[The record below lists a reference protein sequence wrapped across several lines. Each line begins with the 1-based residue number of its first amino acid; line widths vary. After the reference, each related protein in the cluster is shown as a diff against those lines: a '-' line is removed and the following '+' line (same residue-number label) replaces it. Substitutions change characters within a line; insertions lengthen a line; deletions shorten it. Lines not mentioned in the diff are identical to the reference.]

1 MSEKS
6 MAYIDEEIIK
16 NTRFRGGKNKAKKS

>member
-6 MAYIDEEIIK
+6 GAYIDEELIQ
-16 NTRFRGGKNKAKKS
+16 NTIFRGGKNKAKKS